1 MPMALAHHRLSK
13 PKTNTNSPTGVKE
26 NSDTSISTLASFSD
40 IDSPVVQSPAGDLRT
55 RQDARQQLRSQLF
68 GFGMVDSSIQP
79 ADEEDSVLQSAYNAR
94 DRNSTLSRTTSFVSA
109 VSNQQTIGSNYNA
122 STSNVALNRLSIVQ
136 EAPTLD
142 LETAISLLQEL
153 RKNASPEEL
162 VALRK
167 TCSCYCGLKMSAN
180 SFLRPCFATD

>member
-1 MPMALAHHRLSK
+1 MAPAYHRLSK
-13 PKTNTNSPTGVKE
+13 PKTNTNSPIGAKE

-55 RQDARQQLRSQLF
+55 RQDARQQLRTQLF
-68 GFGMVDSSIQP
+68 GMGMVDSTPQP
-79 ADEEDSVLQSAYNAR
+79 ADEEDSFMQSAYNTR

-109 VSNQQTIGSNYNA
+109 VSNQQTIGSNMNA
-122 STSNVALNRLSIVQ
+122 STSNVALSRLSIVQ
-136 EAPTLD
+136 EAPALD

-162 VALRK
+162 VALRR
-167 TCSCYCGLKMSAN
+167 THVIRCLSLN
-180 SFLRPCFATD
+180 SG